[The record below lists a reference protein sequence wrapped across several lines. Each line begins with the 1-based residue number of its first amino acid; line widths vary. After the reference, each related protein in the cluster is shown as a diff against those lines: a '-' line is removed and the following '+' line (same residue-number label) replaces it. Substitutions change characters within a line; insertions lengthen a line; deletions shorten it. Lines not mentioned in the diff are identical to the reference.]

1 MLKEKNIGEGKN
13 VVGKPLRDIK
23 NRFFSHLKMLTLH
36 YKMHWGLQG
45 GNKPKYAIW
54 DKCRRDIFT

>member
-45 GNKPKYAIW
+45 GNKPKYAIM
-54 DKCRRDIFT
+54 R